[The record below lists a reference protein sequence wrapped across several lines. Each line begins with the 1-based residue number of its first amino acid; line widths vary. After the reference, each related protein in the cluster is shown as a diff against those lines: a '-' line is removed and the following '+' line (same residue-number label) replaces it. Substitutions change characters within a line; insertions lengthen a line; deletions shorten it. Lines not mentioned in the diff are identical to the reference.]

1 MKIVVVEMHDV
12 MTHKVV
18 ELGEMV
24 AGMVVKEV

>member
-1 MKIVVVEMHDV
+1 MKIVLVEMYDV

-24 AGMVVKEV
+24 AGIAVKVV

>member
-24 AGMVVKEV
+24 AGMVVKVV